1 METEGANIPE
11 KNKKKEG
18 FENIGFNT
26 KDFLSLLWRKKYW
39 IILSVLVCTAASL
52 YNYSRQVKI
61 YGSEAD
67 VMLLFDNSG
76 SSQSSAAAAIQEL
89 TGQSSSNVN
98 FANEMEIL
106 RSPALMATVI
116 ERLNLNTTYTTE
128 GFSHMED
135 LYGKSPVFVNF
146 MELSPD
152 TTASFTLRKG
162 LEGRLIASN
171 FTLNGVSKPSKA
183 LSIPLGAVVKTP
195 IGNLAITPTA
205 DFSHFPEVL
214 YVDHNSIDSMAGA
227 MSSKVTTTRSNHE
240 NSIVRISFSDVSQ
253 QRATDVIKALIEGYS
268 DLWVNEQNRSAVNT
282 SNFIKDRLAIIEKE
296 LSGIDSDISQVKSAH
311 QVADFEA
318 AASTYYSQS
327 MSYDTRAFETNTQ
340 LSIAQFLRDYLRNHD
355 NDDSLIPAN
364 TGTSGSIESQIQEY
378 NKMLMKR
385 NALLV
390 NSSESNPVIAQ
401 MNADLA
407 NNRNLI
413 MTSLNNLIST
423 YQIEVNRATGRGTD
437 FSGKVSSVPEQ
448 EKQILSIERQQKVKE
463 NLYLYLLQ
471 KREENELARMIT
483 VNNTRV
489 IRAAHPTGPISGM
502 LAKAIYTG
510 IGIGLAIPLLICFL
524 IIQLNT
530 KVTRR
535 SDMDNLSI
543 PFLGEIPLSPSQ
555 LKKGIRKNRV
565 FSGKKRSRDDA
576 DLEMVVKD
584 RSRNYINEAFRM
596 MRTTL
601 DFMADSNKGSQVIMV
616 TSFNPG
622 SGKTFI
628 SMNLAQSL
636 ALKGK
641 RVILLDV
648 DLRRASIS
656 KKASAGAQGISSYL
670 VGKVDN
676 VNDLIM
682 QHGMGKGV
690 DFMPVGA
697 IPPNPVELL
706 LTYKSAT
713 LINKLRQEYD
723 YIVLDCPP
731 YDLVAD
737 TSILAR
743 VADLSIF
750 VIRAGLFDKS
760 MLADLEDIYNRNKLP
775 NLSIVFNGVDPRRS
789 YYTKRYGYHS
799 YSGYYGKEDADN

>member
-1 METEGANIPE
+1 M
-11 KNKKKEG
+11 
-18 FENIGFNT
+18 
-26 KDFLSLLWRKKYW
+26 
-39 IILSVLVCTAASL
+39 
-52 YNYSRQVKI
+52 
-61 YGSEAD
+61 
-67 VMLLFDNSG
+67 
-76 SSQSSAAAAIQEL
+76 
-89 TGQSSSNVN
+89 
-98 FANEMEIL
+98 
-106 RSPALMATVI
+106 
-116 ERLNLNTTYTTE
+116 
-128 GFSHMED
+128 
-135 LYGKSPVFVNF
+135 
-146 MELSPD
+146 
-152 TTASFTLRKG
+152 
-162 LEGRLIASN
+162 
-171 FTLNGVSKPSKA
+171 
-183 LSIPLGAVVKTP
+183 
-195 IGNLAITPTA
+195 
-205 DFSHFPEVL
+205 
-214 YVDHNSIDSMAGA
+214 
-227 MSSKVTTTRSNHE
+227 
-240 NSIVRISFSDVSQ
+240 
-253 QRATDVIKALIEGYS
+253 
-268 DLWVNEQNRSAVNT
+268 
-282 SNFIKDRLAIIEKE
+282 
-296 LSGIDSDISQVKSAH
+296 
-311 QVADFEA
+311 
-318 AASTYYSQS
+318 
-327 MSYDTRAFETNTQ
+327 
-340 LSIAQFLRDYLRNHD
+340 
-355 NDDSLIPAN
+355 
-364 TGTSGSIESQIQEY
+364 
-378 NKMLMKR
+378 
-385 NALLV
+385 
-390 NSSESNPVIAQ
+390 
-401 MNADLA
+401 
-407 NNRNLI
+407 
-413 MTSLNNLIST
+413 
-423 YQIEVNRATGRGTD
+423 
-437 FSGKVSSVPEQ
+437 
-448 EKQILSIERQQKVKE
+448 
-463 NLYLYLLQ
+463 
-471 KREENELARMIT
+471 
-483 VNNTRV
+483 
-489 IRAAHPTGPISGM
+489 
-502 LAKAIYTG
+502 
-510 IGIGLAIPLLICFL
+510 
-524 IIQLNT
+524 
-530 KVTRR
+530 
-535 SDMDNLSI
+535 
-543 PFLGEIPLSPSQ
+543 
-555 LKKGIRKNRV
+555 RKNRV

-706 LTYKSAT
+706 LTDKYAT

-723 YIVLDCPP
+723 YIVLDCSP